1 MKKTKFLALLLAMA
15 MLITCG
21 LAACGDTG
29 ASSVAESAPAPA
41 EESAAAEAPASDDA
55 APAAPT
61 NDVVAADSTVEG
73 NEGATVAVTESD
85 PFEAMAEEFITYPL
99 EGDNNTITMWYY
111 IPPYQD
117 FMDSNYSFNA
127 LAAAEAATGVKLEF
141 TEVSAASA
149 SEQFNLMVSGGD
161 YCDLM
166 PVMEYYGAKGTA
178 GLAKAYEEDVI
189 QDITPYIEEYMPN
202 YAAVLETLPESTVKN
217 TQVEDAQL
225 AFHQIKD
232 GSYSGNGFVTRGD
245 WIADLSWEWSG
256 NLITLDEFTDY
267 CRTIHETYSVPNTIY
282 MYDGT
287 VGLEAAFDTEIPV
300 LKGDGFMT
308 TVTSAVFRYDDE
320 ISSGWITDGYREYLE
335 WVLTMMDEGIIERDY
350 LSLETDRMVTNQFQ
364 ADGTIGV
371 WQSNADKIEEIVDTY
386 GANNPDLA
394 VQAMPRVTMDPSAQ
408 YVWNDEVALVAT
420 NAGFSL
426 SSTCEHPEL
435 VCQWENYFWTTDGYY
450 LANYGT
456 EGESFHMDGDTPV
469 FDWDQPLTVTGR
481 NAPNAEMAQQ
491 LFTMLRFA
499 SFYVDNDMLLATFP
513 QSGLDAVK
521 LWTVE
526 GSTDARNYPTAAKGV
541 MTTDETLEI
550 AEFEADMQTYAQ
562 ETCMKFL
569 DGSLELNDENWNTYV
584 QTVKDM
590 GMDTLLEIYQTVYD
604 EYMAGTR

>member
-1 MKKTKFLALLLAMA
+1 MKTSKILALILAMA
-15 MLITCG
+15 MVFGLMAGCG
-21 LAACGDTG
+21 SDNGSAAT
-29 ASSVAESAPAPA
+29 SAAPT
-41 EESAAAEAPASDDA
+41 ESAASVQDE

-61 NDVVAADSTVEG
+61 ENVVAADSTIEG
-73 NEGATVAVTESD
+73 NEGATVAVTTGD

-99 EGDNNTITMWYY
+99 EGDNTISMWYY
-111 IPPYQD
+111 IPGYQD

-141 TEVSAASA
+141 VEVSSASA
-149 SEQFNLMVSGGD
+149 SEQFNMMVASGD
-161 YCDLM
+161 YCDLL
-166 PVMEYYGAKGTA
+166 PVMEYYGSKGTA
-178 GLAKAYEEDVI
+178 GLAKAYEEEVI

-202 YAAVLETLPESTVKN
+202 YAAVLECLPEATVSG
-217 TQVEDAQL
+217 THVEDATL

-245 WIADLSWEWSG
+245 WMEELGWEWSG
-256 NLITLDEFTDY
+256 NLISLDEFTEY
-267 CRTIHETYSVPNTIY
+267 CRTIQSTFDVPNTIY
-282 MYDGT
+282 MTDGT
-287 VGLEAAFDTEIPV
+287 VGLEAAFDTEIPALV
-300 LKGDGFMT
+300 SDGFMT
-308 TVTSAVFRYDDE
+308 MITSAVFRYDDE
-320 ISSGWITDGYREYLE
+320 VASGWITDGYREYLE
-335 WVLTMMDEGIIERDY
+335 WVLQMMDEGIIYRDY
-350 LSLETDRMVTNQFQ
+350 LSLDTDRMVQNQAQ
-364 ADGTIGV
+364 ANGTIGV

-386 GANNPDLA
+386 GSDNPTLA
-394 VQAMPRVTMDPSAQ
+394 VAGMPRVTQDPTAQ

-426 SSTCEHPEL
+426 SSTCENPEL
-435 VCQWENYFWTTDGYY
+435 VCQWENYFWTEEGYY

-456 EGESFHMDGDTPV
+456 EGESYHMDGETPV

-526 GSTDARNYPTAAKGV
+526 DSTDARNYPTGAKGAF
-541 MTTDETLEI
+541 TTDESLEI

-569 DGSLELNDENWNTYV
+569 DGSLELNDENWDEYV
-584 QTVKDM
+584 ATVKSM
-590 GMDTLLEIYQTVYD
+590 GMDRLLEIYQTVYD
-604 EYMAGTR
+604 EYMAGER

>member
-1 MKKTKFLALLLAMA
+1 MKTSKILALILAMA
-15 MLITCG
+15 MVFGLMAGCG
-21 LAACGDTG
+21 SDNGSAAT
-29 ASSVAESAPAPA
+29 SAAPT
-41 EESAAAEAPASDDA
+41 ESAASVQDE

-61 NDVVAADSTVEG
+61 ENVVAADSTIEG
-73 NEGATVAVTESD
+73 NEGATVAVTTGD

-99 EGDNNTITMWYY
+99 EGDNTISMWYY
-111 IPPYQD
+111 IPGYQD

-141 TEVSAASA
+141 VEVSSASA
-149 SEQFNLMVSGGD
+149 SEQFNMMVASGD
-161 YCDLM
+161 YCDLL
-166 PVMEYYGAKGTA
+166 PVMEYYGSKGTA
-178 GLAKAYEEDVI
+178 GLAKAYEEEVI

-202 YAAVLETLPESTVKN
+202 YAAVLECLPEATVSG
-217 TQVEDAQL
+217 THVEDATL

-245 WIADLSWEWSG
+245 WMEELGWEWSG
-256 NLITLDEFTDY
+256 NLISLDEFTEY
-267 CRTIHETYSVPNTIY
+267 CRTIQSTFDVPNTIY
-282 MYDGT
+282 MTDGT
-287 VGLEAAFDTEIPV
+287 VGLEAAFDTEIPALV
-300 LKGDGFMT
+300 SDGFMT
-308 TVTSAVFRYDDE
+308 MITSAVFRYDDE
-320 ISSGWITDGYREYLE
+320 VASGWITDGYREYLE
-335 WVLTMMDEGIIERDY
+335 WVLQMMDEGIIYRDY
-350 LSLETDRMVTNQFQ
+350 LSLDTDRMVQNQAQ
-364 ADGTIGV
+364 ANGTIGV

-386 GANNPDLA
+386 GSDNPTLA
-394 VQAMPRVTMDPSAQ
+394 VAGMPRVTQDPTAQ

-426 SSTCEHPEL
+426 SSTCENPEL
-435 VCQWENYFWTTDGYY
+435 VCQWENYFWTEEGYY

-456 EGESFHMDGDTPV
+456 EGESYHMDGDTPV

-526 GSTDARNYPTAAKGV
+526 DSTDARNYPTGAKGAF
-541 MTTDETLEI
+541 TTDESLEI

-569 DGSLELNDENWNTYV
+569 DGSLELNDENWDEYV
-584 QTVKDM
+584 ATVKSM
-590 GMDTLLEIYQTVYD
+590 GMDRLLEIYQTVYD
-604 EYMAGTR
+604 EYMAGER

>member
-41 EESAAAEAPASDDA
+41 EESAVAEAPASDDA

-526 GSTDARNYPTAAKGV
+526 DSTDARNYPTAAKGV
-541 MTTDETLEI
+541 MTTDETLKI